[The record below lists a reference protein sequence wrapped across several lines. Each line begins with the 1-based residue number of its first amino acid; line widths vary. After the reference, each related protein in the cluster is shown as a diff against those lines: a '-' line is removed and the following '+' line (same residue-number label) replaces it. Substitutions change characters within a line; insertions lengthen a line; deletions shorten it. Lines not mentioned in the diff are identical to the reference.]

1 MFYSLVSFPAFE
13 VSFFVSSVRL
23 LTITEI
29 LFSSPCKIFIANIRF
44 LIFVRGFPFLKMTI
58 IGEYFVSLFGTA

>member
-44 LIFVRGFPFLKMTI
+44 LFLS
-58 IGEYFVSLFGTA
+58 EDFLS